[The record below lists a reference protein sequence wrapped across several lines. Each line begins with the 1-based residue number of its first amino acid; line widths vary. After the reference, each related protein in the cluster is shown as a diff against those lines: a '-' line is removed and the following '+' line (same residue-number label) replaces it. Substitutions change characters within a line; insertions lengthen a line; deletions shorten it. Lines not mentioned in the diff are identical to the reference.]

1 MKRIFKSDKKEEE
14 ELSLRYDILDIKDK
28 INECQTSDI
37 GDEYVSLIFKET
49 KKNIL
54 YSVVCKDTDKFI
66 IAFNELKRKYRDL
79 NENEYECKCG
89 GITLAEA
96 FDSLSAGPGTCII
109 LSLHCGCSNLQ
120 NPEKGFTGRCSEEN
134 ADSTEGQRI
143 LYHESGRYL
152 RQRNPQR
159 G

>member
-89 GITLAEA
+89 DKIIYL
-96 FDSLSAGPGTCII
+96 DKSLIENQLNNSDII
-109 LSLHCGCSNLQ
+109 NL
-120 NPEKGFTGRCSEEN
+120 EKK
-134 ADSTEGQRI
+134 I
-143 LYHESGRYL
+143 YLY
-152 RQRNPQR
+152 
-159 G
+159 